1 VRVIL
6 VNPFDETVKEA
17 VYGGDYRE
25 IYDLIDCRTFT
36 VVSIDED
43 NDLYV
48 DDEGLLGV
56 DNQRYFRIKGL
67 DWGTFAGKGLI
78 MGHDDEGETT
88 ATTYDLQEVIDRVEF
103 LPEGHREEPYMEFRA
118 LL

>member
-1 VRVIL
+1 MRIIL
-6 VNPFDETVKEA
+6 VNPFDETVKEG

-25 IYDLIDCRTFT
+25 ISDLLGCRTFT

-56 DNQRYFRIKGL
+56 ANQRYFRLKGL
-67 DWGTFAGKGLI
+67 DWGTFAGMGLI
-78 MGHDDEGETT
+78 MSHDDEGDSK
-88 ATTYDLQEVIDRVEF
+88 ATTLDLMEVSSLIEF
-103 LPEGHREEPYMEFRA
+103 MPEGYKQEPYMEFSI
-118 LL
+118 LS

>member
-1 VRVIL
+1 MRIIL
-6 VNPFDETVKEA
+6 VNPFDETVKEG

-25 IYDLIDCRTFT
+25 ISDLLGCRTFT

-56 DNQRYFRIKGL
+56 ANQRYFRLKGL
-67 DWGTFAGKGLI
+67 DWGTFAGMGLI
-78 MGHDDEGETT
+78 MSHDDEGETT

-103 LPEGHREEPYMEFRA
+103 LPEGYKQEPYMEFSI
-118 LL
+118 LS